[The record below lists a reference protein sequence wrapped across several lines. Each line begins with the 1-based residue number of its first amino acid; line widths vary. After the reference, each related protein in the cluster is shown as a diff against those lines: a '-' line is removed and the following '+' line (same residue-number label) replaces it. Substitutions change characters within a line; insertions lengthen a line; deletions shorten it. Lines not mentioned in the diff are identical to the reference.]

1 MRNSITDSIF
11 ETETNRKPVSF
22 LYWLSIGLCLLSLL
36 FSIFVFFYIDKSK
49 ESEASIIPA
58 FEDAL
63 NEGRYADALD
73 MYRSI
78 HDSSVSSDKTSDSDA
93 EVLGQ
98 MENLVYEK
106 TVTIENKIRFERYS
120 LKNDDLKFL
129 NGMGEITYSHLSNW
143 LNLLCEDFLLGNIE
157 KPDITFIFNEIMN
170 VDNISAVASPLLREV
185 DSIERAR
192 GVVQAAELEYTKGD
206 YISAVQQYNTILED
220 SEGFVYNFADRRVDE
235 IKEIM
240 YQPMLEKCEHMLARY
255 QYYSAEEILSSL
267 AVIFPEDTRIGN
279 DLIIATEKTSPVVD
293 YYGSVEVICVRSL
306 IADSTLAFEVNY
318 NSGNEDI
325 YMTTVEFSRM
335 LEELY
340 AQNYVLVDA
349 EALVDISNEEYLVE
363 QTLRVPEGKK
373 PLILVIENLDYSLR
387 NYGTGTCEKLVINDQ
402 GEICGQYVNSEGQEI
417 VQRSA
422 EAIGILDMFIEDHQ
436 DFSFNGV
443 KGVISICGYE
453 SCFGYVVSEDE
464 IDDHNFALNAIGR
477 PSEDV
482 TTQEIEANRNTVAQI
497 VEILK
502 DTGWKFASSTYG
514 NINAEASTMD
524 EIVSDFEKWE
534 DQIGSLLG
542 PTHMIVYPNG
552 NFINGT
558 DPRAE
563 YLKDKG
569 FRIFFGIG
577 PNPYYTYGINYL
589 YYDRTLING
598 STMRNADLS
607 RLFDVT
613 KVYDDARVKKME

>member
-1 MRNSITDSIF
+1 MSI
-11 ETETNRKPVSF
+11 
-22 LYWLSIGLCLLSLL
+22 L
-36 FSIFVFFYIDKSK
+36 FSIFVFFFIDKSK

-58 FEDAL
+58 FETAL
-63 NEGRYADALD
+63 NEGRYADALE

-78 HDSSVSSDKTSDSDA
+78 HDAGVSADKISDA
-93 EVLGQ
+93 DAEALKK
-98 MENLVYEK
+98 MESLVYEK
-106 TVTIENKIRFERYS
+106 AVTIENKIRFERYN
-120 LKNDDLKFL
+120 LKGDDLKFL

-143 LNLLCEDFLLGNIE
+143 LNSLCEDFLLGNIE
-157 KPDITFIFNEIMN
+157 KPDITFIFNEIMT

-185 DSIERAR
+185 DSIEKAR
-192 GVVQAAELEYTKGD
+192 GVVQAAELEYTQGD
-206 YISAVQQYNTILED
+206 YISAVQQYNIILQD
-220 SEGFVYNFADRRVDE
+220 SEGFVYNFSDKRVDE

-240 YQPMLEKCEHMLARY
+240 YQPMLDKCEHMLERY

-279 DLIIATEKTSPVVD
+279 DLIIATEKTSKVIE
-293 YYGSVEVICVRSL
+293 YHGSVEVICVRQL

-325 YMTTVEFSRM
+325 YMTTGEFSRM

-340 AQNYVLVDA
+340 ANNYVLVDA
-349 EALVDISNEEYLVE
+349 EALVDQSNEDYLVE
-363 QTLRVPEGKK
+363 QDLKVPEGKK

-387 NYGTGTCEKLVINDQ
+387 NYGNGTCEKLVINDQ
-402 GEICGQYVNSEGQEI
+402 GQICGQYVNSEGQEI
-417 VQRSA
+417 AQRSA
-422 EAIGILDMFIEDHQ
+422 EAIGILDMFIEEHQ

-464 IDDHNFALNAIGR
+464 VDDHNFALNAIGR

-482 TTQEIEANRNTVAQI
+482 TVQDIEANRNTVTQI
-497 VEILK
+497 VSILE

-514 NINAEASTMD
+514 NINAEASTMED
-524 EIVSDFEKWE
+524 IVSDFEKWN

-542 PTHMIVYPNG
+542 HTHMIVYPNG

-563 YLKDKG
+563 YLKSNG

-577 PNPYYTYGINYL
+577 PNPYYTYGTNYL

-607 RLFDVT
+607 RLFDVS